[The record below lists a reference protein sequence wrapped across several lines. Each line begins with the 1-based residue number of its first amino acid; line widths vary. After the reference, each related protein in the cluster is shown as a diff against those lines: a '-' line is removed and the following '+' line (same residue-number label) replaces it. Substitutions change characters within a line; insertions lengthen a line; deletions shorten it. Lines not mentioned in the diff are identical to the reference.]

1 MIDKSLL
8 TFDEKEHRYYY
19 NGQPVI
25 SVTQVLKP
33 ISNEI
38 YKNIPQRN
46 IDKAAERG
54 DNIHFAIEMYNL
66 YGAKE
71 IDKENEGYLDG
82 YINFAKDFNHKAL
95 KNEYMV
101 FSELGYYAGK
111 LDNLG
116 EINNS
121 LCLID
126 YKTTSKIYYGLVG
139 LQLAAYRQALKEE
152 GIEVNNAGCLQL
164 KKDGKYKFYIYTKEQ
179 LDEYFEHFKIL
190 LQARKVIKF
199 YSNN

>member
-25 SVTQVLKP
+25 SVTQILRP

-38 YKNIPQRN
+38 YKNIPQKN
-46 IDKAAERG
+46 MTKAANRG
-54 DNIHFAIEMYNL
+54 DQVHFAIEMYNL

-71 IDKENEGYLDG
+71 IDNENEGYLEA
-82 YINFAKDFNHKAL
+82 YIQFKKDFNHIPTH
-95 KNEYMV
+95 NEYMV
-101 FSELGYYAGK
+101 FSELGYAGT
-111 LDNLG
+111 LDNIG
-116 EINNS
+116 EINNN

-126 YKTTSKIYYGLVG
+126 YKTTNKIYTKLVG
-139 LQLAAYRQALKEE
+139 LQLAAYRQGLKEE
-152 GIEVNNAGCLQL
+152 GIIVDTAGCLQL

>member
-1 MIDKSLL
+1 MINKSLL
-8 TFDEKEHRYYY
+8 TFNEKEHRYYY

-25 SVTQVLKP
+25 SVTQILRP

-38 YKNIPQRN
+38 YKNIPQKN
-46 IDKAAERG
+46 MDIAAERG
-54 DNIHFAIEMYNL
+54 SNIHFAIELYNKF
-66 YGAKE
+66 GAKE
-71 IDKENEGYLDG
+71 VSPENEGYLEA
-82 YINFAKDFNHKAL
+82 YIKFAKDFSHKPL

-101 FSELGYYAGK
+101 YSKLGFAGT

-116 EINNS
+116 EVNNE
-121 LCLID
+121 LCLVD
-126 YKTTSKIYYGLVG
+126 YKNVAKVHSGLVG
-139 LQLAAYRQALKEE
+139 LQLSAYRQGLKEE
-152 GIEVNNAGCLQL
+152 GIEVDTAGCLQL

-190 LQARKVIKF
+190 LQVKKIIKF